1 MAQFSNVAHFV
12 SVAVFS
18 CYLGRLLSVT
28 HFLRVTHFYHCMT
41 YFSSDDPD
49 TPVTYIS
56 KISQIFRARG
66 RGYPKTLEKI
76 WILYNRLNRGVQTH
90 SKIASLLR
98 ALDRNV
104 RLSQSSPIFGDDLSP
119 WGKS

>member
-1 MAQFSNVAHFV
+1 MLPFFT
-12 SVAVFS
+12 
-18 CYLGRLLSVT
+18 CYQGRLLSVT
-28 HFLRVTHFYHCMT
+28 HFLRVTLRVGVRVNFYNCMT
-41 YFSSDDPD
+41 YFSSDGPD
-49 TPVTYIS
+49 TPVIYLS